1 MDNII
6 SNASADKKENNIT
19 FTTKSRSLRSINNF
33 LGLTLLRICIL
44 TSILFLVVFLYVI
57 FSKGYKVLSLSFVF
71 EAPKEY
77 MTKGGILPAIVGTF
91 YLTFFSILI
100 ALPLGVLS
108 AIFLSEY
115 AKPAWLVRIIR
126 LAINTLASVP
136 SIVFGL
142 FGLAV
147 FVVVFKF
154 GASILAG
161 GFTLAILIL
170 PIIINASEEA
180 IKVVPKDFR
189 EASLALG
196 ATKRE
201 TIMKIVLPTA
211 FPSILTGAILS
222 VGRAAG
228 ETAPIIFTAATFYT
242 IGLPKGILEECMA
255 LPFHIYALITEGT
268 HPNMQRPIA
277 YGTAIILL
285 FLVLFINLFAII
297 IRYNMRR
304 NKKW

>member
-1 MDNII
+1 M
-6 SNASADKKENNIT
+6 
-19 FTTKSRSLRSINNF
+19 
-33 LGLTLLRICIL
+33 
-44 TSILFLVVFLYVI
+44 VVL
-57 FSKGYKVLSLSFVF
+57 
-71 EAPKEY
+71 
-77 MTKGGILPAIVGTF
+77 
-91 YLTFFSILI
+91 
-100 ALPLGVLS
+100 
-108 AIFLSEY
+108 
-115 AKPAWLVRIIR
+115 
-126 LAINTLASVP
+126 
-136 SIVFGL
+136 
-142 FGLAV
+142 
-147 FVVVFKF
+147 KF

-211 FPSILTGAILS
+211 LPSILTGAILS

-255 LPFHIYALITEGT
+255 LPFHIYALMTEGT
-268 HPNMQRPIA
+268 HPELQRPIA

-285 FLVLFINLFAII
+285 LLVLFINLFAII
-297 IRYNMRR
+297 IRFNMRR
-304 NKKW
+304 KKKW

>member
-1 MDNII
+1 MENII
-6 SNASADKKENNIT
+6 INSTTDKKIT
-19 FTTKSRSLRSINNF
+19 NKIIKTRSHSSRAIRSF
-33 LGLTLLRICIL
+33 LGITLLRI
-44 TSILFLVVFLYVI
+44 SILFSVI
-57 FSKGYKVLSLSFVF
+57 FLIAFLIMIFVKGWKVLSLSFIF
-71 EAPKEY
+71 EEPREY
-77 MTKGGILPAIVGTF
+77 MTRGGIFPAIVGTF

-142 FGLAV
+142 FGLAI

-211 FPSILTGAILS
+211 LPSILTGAILS

-255 LPFHIYALITEGT
+255 LPFHIYALMTEGT
-268 HPNMQRPIA
+268 HPDLQRPIA

-285 FLVLFINLFAII
+285 LLVLFINLFAII
-297 IRYNMRR
+297 IRFYMRR
-304 NKKW
+304 KKKW